1 MDPGSARA
9 RPRDPGR
16 APRPAPQGDRV
27 SAEPGGPP
35 ADPVASALPITH
47 VPAAAGTAR
56 DHDHDAAPSS
66 SPDEQGPPAFFFDFG
81 DPESY
86 LAAERV
92 LQTLPVATPWVP
104 IDSSRL
110 PDATWGG
117 FRCAEDEA
125 AARERIAATAVE
137 RGLQPVVW
145 PAVVPPDTRKALLA
159 AWYAKG
165 IGRVVSFSLPAFR
178 QAFAGGHDLGS
189 ETPVLLAA
197 SACEMHPRAIVQAFG
212 RPVIAA
218 ALDDATERAIA
229 QGVRRVPAVWTGD
242 RVFHGD
248 AGVDEAAAHLESR
261 LPPG

>member
-1 MDPGSARA
+1 MTTPEESPLAITRVTPG
-9 RPRDPGR
+9 
-16 APRPAPQGDRV
+16 
-27 SAEPGGPP
+27 
-35 ADPVASALPITH
+35 
-47 VPAAAGTAR
+47 AAGEGHDHDAGTKR
-56 DHDHDAAPSS
+56 DHDHDAAPV
-66 SPDEQGPPAFFFDFG
+66 PGDEGPPAFFFDFG

-110 PDATWGG
+110 PESTWSGSRG
-117 FRCAEDEA
+117 AEDEA
-125 AARERIAATAVE
+125 AARARIEVTAAE
-137 RGLQPVVW
+137 RGLQPVRW
-145 PAVVPPDTRKALLA
+145 PATVPPDTRKALLA

-218 ALDDATERAIA
+218 ALDDATDRAIA
-229 QGVRRVPAVWTGD
+229 AGVRRVPAIWTGD

-248 AGVDEAAAHLESR
+248 AGVDEAAAHLASR
-261 LPPG
+261 AAAEPT

>member
-1 MDPGSARA
+1 MTALPGHGADGPGADDTRA
-9 RPRDPGR
+9 
-16 APRPAPQGDRV
+16 
-27 SAEPGGPP
+27 
-35 ADPVASALPITH
+35 ASAVPASGLPITH
-47 VPAAAGTAR
+47 VPARGDGHEDHGPVGPTAPTAR
-56 DHDHDAAPSS
+56 DHDHDAAPADAD
-66 SPDEQGPPAFFFDFG
+66 PTRPPAFFFDFG
-81 DPESY
+81 EPEAY

-110 PDATWGG
+110 PSSTWGG

-125 AARERIAATAVE
+125 AARERIEALAAE
-137 RGLQPVVW
+137 RGLQPVIW
-145 PAVVPPDTRKALLA
+145 PAVLPPDTRKALLA

-165 IGRVVSFSLPAFR
+165 IGRGVSYSLPAFR

-218 ALDDATERAIA
+218 ALDHATDHAIA
-229 QGVRRVPAVWTGD
+229 VGVQRVPAVWTGD

-248 AGVDEAAAHLESR
+248 AGVDEAAAHLAAG
-261 LPPG
+261 LPPD

>member
-1 MDPGSARA
+1 MTVPPEDGHAAGGPGAGGPASASPATGGSDVGLPISLVPA
-9 RPRDPGR
+9 RGDHEGHDR
-16 APRPAPQGDRV
+16 AP
-27 SAEPGGPP
+27 
-35 ADPVASALPITH
+35 ADA
-47 VPAAAGTAR
+47 TAR
-56 DHDHDAAPSS
+56 DHDHDAAPT
-66 SPDEQGPPAFFFDFG
+66 PDEQGPPAFFFDFG
-81 DPESY
+81 EPEAY

-110 PDATWGG
+110 PGSTWGG

-125 AARERIAATAVE
+125 AARERIEALAAE
-137 RGLQPVVW
+137 RGLQPVIW

-218 ALDDATERAIA
+218 ALDDATDRAIA
-229 QGVRRVPAVWTGD
+229 AGVQRVPAVWTGD

-248 AGVDEAAAHLESR
+248 AGVDEAAAYLAAQ
-261 LPPG
+261 LPPD